1 MAVMAMNHFTILTDD
16 VAGTTRFYAD
26 VLGLHAGPKSQLRL
40 PRRAALCRQGSH
52 PACHRRTAEE

>member
-26 VLGLHAGPKSQLRL
+26 VLGLHAGPKSQL
-40 PRRAALCRQGSH
+40 PRRAALSRQGSH
-52 PACHRRTAEE
+52 PACHRQTAEE